1 MFKVLADNAYSVGI
15 VHGLVEKVTEEL
27 YDVRMILSFEKL
39 YCFFLQELV
48 SKVNYFYL
56 IFVKFV

>member
-27 YDVRMILSFEKL
+27 YDVRMILGLEKL

-48 SKVNYFYL
+48 SKVNYVLPY
-56 IFVKFV
+56 IH